1 MEFTNHLIIKIM
13 TRIALTDALEAGLT
27 VKQQRNL
34 MKKLIGM
41 AIITLAKQ
49 PVLNGNTK
57 LFI

>member
-1 MEFTNHLIIKIM
+1 M